1 MNLAQQDFE
10 AVRSIVRE
18 LTGNLI
24 AADKT
29 YLVET
34 RLQPLVAES
43 GCGSLAAFLQHVRLK
58 SDRQWRM
65 RIAQALLI
73 TETYFFRESRT
84 LEFLTDR
91 ILPDLVQRSGSRP
104 VRLWSAACASGQEV
118 YSLALLVA
126 ERFGESQAG
135 NIHIT
140 GSDLCS
146 AALEQARQAEY
157 SSLEFGRNL
166 PERFRDR
173 FIAVPP
179 SRWKFDVRRHGPC
192 RFETCNLTFQ
202 VLPGPW
208 DAVLLRNV
216 LIYFDDQ
223 TRQSIFRR
231 IHGQLAPDG
240 WLILGNSESY
250 QPPPELFRRAGSGSS
265 CFQNSNSVKKSRE

>member
-1 MNLAQQDFE
+1 MNLAQHDFD

-24 AADKT
+24 ADDKA
-29 YLVET
+29 YLIET

-43 GCGSLAAFLQHVRLK
+43 GCESLATFLQQA
-58 SDRQWRM
+58 RQEPNRNWQM

-73 TETYFFRESRT
+73 TETYFFREPRT
-84 LEFLTDR
+84 LEFLAAS
-91 ILPDLVQRSGSRP
+91 ILPDLVERAGSRP

-118 YSLALLVA
+118 YSLALLIA
-126 ERFGESQAG
+126 ERFGEVAAG

-157 SSLEFGRNL
+157 STLEFGRNL
-166 PERFRDR
+166 PDRFHSR

-179 SRWKFDVRRHGPC
+179 SRWKFDTRRHGPC
-192 RFETCNLTFQ
+192 RFETCNLTSQ

-208 DAVLLRNV
+208 DVVLLRNA

-231 IHGQLAPDG
+231 IHGQLAPGG

-250 QPPPELFRRAGSGSS
+250 QPPEELFRRAGSGSS
-265 CFQNSNSVKKSRE
+265 CFQNSNAVKKIRE